1 MGCKMIPVLSILVL
15 LLSLSLLLPLSSTT
29 NTHLI
34 GKKMKQEIRR
44 NLIGVR
50 SGRGGHP
57 GGGAPGHDRG
67 RAAAD
72 NSGKENLTPATQTQG
87 HN

>member
-34 GKKMKQEIRR
+34 GKKMKQKIRR

-50 SGRGGHP
+50 PGRGGHP
-57 GGGAPGHDRG
+57 GGGAPGHERG

-72 NSGKENLTPATQTQG
+72 NIQTQG

>member
-15 LLSLSLLLPLSSTT
+15 LLSLSLLLPLSSTA

-44 NLIGVR
+44 NLIGVHP
-50 SGRGGHP
+50 GRGGHP
-57 GGGAPGHDRG
+57 GGGAPGHD
-67 RAAAD
+67 
-72 NSGKENLTPATQTQG
+72 SGKENFTPATKTQG

>member
-44 NLIGVR
+44 NLIGVHP
-50 SGRGGHP
+50 GRGGHP

-72 NSGKENLTPATQTQG
+72 NSRKENFTPATQTQG